1 MFRNDGDLRFRN
13 DRDQFFVI
21 PGTVITMKL
30 ECFPQGEVALDITPG
45 KLFLLCTL
53 RERPSANEE
62 NVHAKDQGS
71 PAPPL

>member
-1 MFRNDGDLRFRN
+1 
-13 DRDQFFVI
+13 
-21 PGTVITMKL
+21 MKL

-71 PAPPL
+71 SAPPL